1 MVSLFVYFLLFIFEG
16 CDVEG
21 GGGGGVQKEEIDE
34 ENMSTY
40 TDVPVFRLQL
50 RFLFQFRISHEDML
64 KRASW
69 FDIRFIDFF
78 FFSFFK

>member
-1 MVSLFVYFLLFIFEG
+1 M
-16 CDVEG
+16 EG
-21 GGGGGVQKEEIDE
+21 GGGGWQKEEIDE

-64 KRASW
+64 KRASL

-78 FFSFFK
+78 FFFLFK